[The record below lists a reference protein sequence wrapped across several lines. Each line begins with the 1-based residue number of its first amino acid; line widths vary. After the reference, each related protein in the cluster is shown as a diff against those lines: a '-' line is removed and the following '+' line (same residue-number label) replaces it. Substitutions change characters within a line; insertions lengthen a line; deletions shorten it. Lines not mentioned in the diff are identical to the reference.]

1 MADYTNFELTLSSD
15 EAFQLIN
22 AAINDSNKVAKT
34 LLLRIN
40 INYDTLARE
49 NEELKDKNKA
59 LEIENEDLMDKVSE
73 LEEENTSRLDDL
85 FFQ

>member
-1 MADYTNFELTLSSD
+1 MANYTNFELTLSSD

-40 INYDTLARE
+40 INYDALVKE

-59 LEIENEDLMDKVSE
+59 LEIENEDLMDQVSE
-73 LEEENTSRLDDL
+73 LEGD
-85 FFQ
+85 